1 MYRQGYLDPAH
12 TPSQFSYYPVP
23 NAATYGALDTTK
35 LMNTPVEFF
44 KGIYGMKTDSLIGA
58 AGIAM
63 IVAGTYMGS
72 KKKIAKKVPLTQK
85 QALQLGG
92 AAMTVY
98 GMVQTYRSL

>member
-12 TPSQFSYYPVP
+12 TPSQFSYYPIP
-23 NAATYGALDTTK
+23 NAASYGALDTDK
-35 LMNTPVEFF
+35 LLSTPAEFF
-44 KGIYGMKTDSLIGA
+44 KGIPAMKTDSLIGA

-72 KKKIAKKVPLTQK
+72 NKKIAKKIPLTQK
-85 QALQLGG
+85 QALQVGG
-92 AAMTVY
+92 AVMTVY